1 MSEDE
6 VGIMGEG
13 EPTEREEYAR
23 YHDEEEQL
31 LHYYMV
37 TDGEVEDARRTLVPV
52 TNLGLPRVDFKSGRP
67 KEEKWSYLI
76 AFLIP
81 LVFFIIVMV
90 VALIR

>member
-6 VGIMGEG
+6 VGIMREG

-23 YHDEEEQL
+23 NNEEEQL

-37 TDGEVEDARRTLVPV
+37 TDGEVEDARRTMVPL

-81 LVFFIIVMV
+81 IVFFIIVMV